1 MKRTASIKRFPLLVC
16 AFFLAGLA
24 FLCPGQAA
32 AQATQDY
39 GLPQGFSFWNV
50 LSSDVVEALGRNNDK
65 EWLEYIRRQ
74 NYNAEFAGIKE
85 KVCIQ
90 YESDKLDFLLAPEFS
105 LSDAGQ
111 HWTPYDANWSSIN
124 HALNHD
130 DLCFSWTGLEWYLSF
145 MPFDLVEV
153 NLHRNVRTEGGYLP
167 ALGRWLD
174 EADLQGDGFGLM
186 LSPLEGLRLA
196 AELPM
201 GFELVGIPNWLNAE
215 AEDAAFT
222 GNVKRV
228 QYGYGDTGGVKFVLN
243 AGADYNIADFVT
255 VGLSVHDL
263 LSTSTRGIGVYAAAQ
278 LAFLQL
284 RAGYTYNGEA
294 TRVSY
299 LDFDGMGLE
308 RVYIGGRH
316 KVSLAASAAQGKWRL
331 SADALW
337 NVQKEQ
343 SIYDL
348 YTGLKA
354 EYDLLPGK
362 FSCALAAALMLD
374 FGNEAKGGIGSAVK
388 REKGR
393 ADLPMYT
400 TGTYWFHPINGS
412 GDRSGNNRHA
422 EQAAPM
428 LEVAPQITYV
438 TGRNTFRAGA
448 TFQYWT
454 DGEDSWA
461 ASFPLSWEY
470 RF

>member
-39 GLPQGFSFWNV
+39 GLPQGFTFWNV

-174 EADLQGDGFGLM
+174 EADLQGDGFAPVTGTFDAIVTNPPIRVGKAVIYGLFD
-186 LSPLEGLRLA
+186 RA
-196 AELPM
+196 RD
-201 GFELVGIPNWLNAE
+201 FLNP
-215 AEDAAFT
+215 
-222 GNVKRV
+222 
-228 QYGYGDTGGVKFVLN
+228 
-243 AGADYNIADFVT
+243 
-255 VGLSVHDL
+255 
-263 LSTSTRGIGVYAAAQ
+263 
-278 LAFLQL
+278 
-284 RAGYTYNGEA
+284 
-294 TRVSY
+294 
-299 LDFDGMGLE
+299 
-308 RVYIGGRH
+308 GGRLYVVIRKQQGAPSALKH
-316 KVSLAASAAQGKWRL
+316 LKERYKTAGVIDRGGGFWVIEASM
-331 SADALW
+331 
-337 NVQKEQ
+337 E
-343 SIYDL
+343 
-348 YTGLKA
+348 
-354 EYDLLPGK
+354 
-362 FSCALAAALMLD
+362 
-374 FGNEAKGGIGSAVK
+374 
-388 REKGR
+388 
-393 ADLPMYT
+393 
-400 TGTYWFHPINGS
+400 
-412 GDRSGNNRHA
+412 
-422 EQAAPM
+422 
-428 LEVAPQITYV
+428 
-438 TGRNTFRAGA
+438 
-448 TFQYWT
+448 
-454 DGEDSWA
+454 
-461 ASFPLSWEY
+461 
-470 RF
+470 